1 MYLQIALLTGDLL
14 FASVVV
20 EDRTYKAT
28 ITRDIWGVPHVF
40 GKTDADAAFG
50 MAFAHAQD
58 DIKNLTDNITLY
70 RAEMGLKQ
78 GLKGSCVRLSYQ
90 SFENKRD
97 GCRRL

>member
-1 MYLQIALLTGDLL
+1 MKKTSILLFMYLQMALLTGDLL

-20 EDRTYKAT
+20 EDRAYKAT

-58 DIKNLTDNITLY
+58 DIKNLIKN
-70 RAEMGLKQ
+70 
-78 GLKGSCVRLSYQ
+78 V
-90 SFENKRD
+90 
-97 GCRRL
+97 